1 MLFYSWLIFRL
12 CMSYLLFHHKCNIF
26 ATVLQPVSFSKRR
39 IIKPRIFNENT
50 VATFLT
56 LLPSVNYI
64 CNKQRSRKAE
74 IEKYKS
80 LPFHDGTSYEP
91 VYFFG
96 LISMKNSPRFLFNTT
111 NRLPNPAQSGFPAQ
125 PSAECEKHFFFLFCC
140 LLRSI
145 ISGHN

>member
-1 MLFYSWLIFRL
+1 MVAHNGGHILVGCFTLGSSLDSL
-12 CMSYLLFHHKCNIF
+12 CMADLLFHHKCNIF

-80 LPFHDGTSYEP
+80 LPFHEGTSY
-91 VYFFG
+91 
-96 LISMKNSPRFLFNTT
+96 
-111 NRLPNPAQSGFPAQ
+111 
-125 PSAECEKHFFFLFCC
+125 
-140 LLRSI
+140 
-145 ISGHN
+145 